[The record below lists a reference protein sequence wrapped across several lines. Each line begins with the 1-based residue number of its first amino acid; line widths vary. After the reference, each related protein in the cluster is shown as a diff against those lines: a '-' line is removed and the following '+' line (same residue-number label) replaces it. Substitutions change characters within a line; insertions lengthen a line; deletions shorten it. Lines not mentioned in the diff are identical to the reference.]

1 MRIESL
7 IVLTLCATLAVSFI
21 NVVPL
26 SHAEP
31 TSSYSFIDFVKE
43 IFENVPNATA
53 YRYDAK
59 DDQGCGLD
67 TIKIVEN
74 PLGGYLGVY
83 HFNVCGIFQVRLA
96 KSMDL
101 RYWNF
106 IKTIEFQASQPTIAQ
121 APNGAYVVVFEKE
134 DATGS
139 HLKLHYYLNASQLI
153 DPNSRPNHTI
163 DLPKTLSYLHE
174 GTPNVYNITIQDI
187 IMTICIGFHFDNGT
201 VDNVAV
207 GWLKIRLDNFKWW
220 WNTTEQKEYNDKLR
234 RVWGVKGNIGDR
246 DYRQIFGRNFTL
258 QEGCL
263 VKRNGHWAYYRIFL
277 YDHLTCNFTMLNIKT
292 HGGSTSFGNPTFTF
306 LKSPK
311 GKECIVVTYFIFN
324 EGAAP
329 GESGELIFYK
339 ELEWEGRGIWV
350 WAESFSS
357 DPNVGPMQ
365 IRDVFHNFSEAGLNF
380 VLFLVKNSNSSGW
393 LFYNSSIG
401 PVDPRYYWDPL
412 KVAVEEAHRF
422 GLELHAWFCVFR
434 DKKLAKERPDLA
446 MVNCT
451 GYVSTEWVC
460 PKKPEVH
467 KYLKSLIEEVASKY
481 NVDGIHLDYIR
492 FPNRT
497 YCYCEDCRRN
507 WLEEHPEKPW
517 PPDPADPTFIGFRQ
531 KLITGFIEDVR
542 NMLKG
547 INPKIK
553 LSAAV
558 LPVPKDAIYN
568 RMQNYPEWAER
579 GIIDFITPMA
589 YTSNAQEFEEWIKGT
604 ITAAKGKTLIYAG
617 IGLYK
622 VLEAQNPEDEFRRQ
636 INITR
641 TVKVTVDCS
650 VLGVDGQVLF
660 RYKYL
665 EPFINATKEVYS
677 QHAYTPHSETIP
689 PQIGEPIQDPP
700 RDNAQPFQN
709 VTITVNVT
717 DYPTRIRK
725 VILHYSINNGT
736 KWNAIVMKQV
746 CQNTYQATIPG
757 YEYCIWVT
765 YKIEACDIVGNNA
778 IRDKD
783 GYGYKYHVIPEF
795 PSALIFTSF
804 MLTTTS
810 TMALWKI
817 KRKRSTS

>member
-1 MRIESL
+1 VGFAVLKGAYPFLRFGHKLFKKPLHAHIKLNNHAYKNPENVGKVMRIESL
-7 IVLTLCATLAVSFI
+7 IVLTLCVTLAISFI
-21 NVVPL
+21 SIVPL
-26 SHAEP
+26 SH
-31 TSSYSFIDFVKE
+31 S
-43 IFENVPNATA
+43 
-53 YRYDAK
+53 
-59 DDQGCGLD
+59 
-67 TIKIVEN
+67 
-74 PLGGYLGVY
+74 
-83 HFNVCGIFQVRLA
+83 
-96 KSMDL
+96 
-101 RYWNF
+101 
-106 IKTIEFQASQPTIAQ
+106 
-121 APNGAYVVVFEKE
+121 
-134 DATGS
+134 
-139 HLKLHYYLNASQLI
+139 
-153 DPNSRPNHTI
+153 
-163 DLPKTLSYLHE
+163 
-174 GTPNVYNITIQDI
+174 
-187 IMTICIGFHFDNGT
+187 
-201 VDNVAV
+201 
-207 GWLKIRLDNFKWW
+207 
-220 WNTTEQKEYNDKLR
+220 
-234 RVWGVKGNIGDR
+234 
-246 DYRQIFGRNFTL
+246 
-258 QEGCL
+258 
-263 VKRNGHWAYYRIFL
+263 
-277 YDHLTCNFTMLNIKT
+277 
-292 HGGSTSFGNPTFTF
+292 
-306 LKSPK
+306 
-311 GKECIVVTYFIFN
+311 

-329 GESGELIFYK
+329 DESEELIFYK
-339 ELEWEGRGIWV
+339 EPECEGRGIWV

-357 DPNVGPMQ
+357 DPNVGAMQ

-380 VLFLVKNSNSSGW
+380 VLFLVKNSSGW

-434 DKKLAKERPDLA
+434 DIKLAKERLDLA

-460 PKKPEVH
+460 PSKMEVRQ
-467 KYLKSLIEEVASKY
+467 YLKSLIEEVASKY

-497 YCYCEDCRRN
+497 YCCCEDCRRK

-517 PPDPADPTFIGFRQ
+517 PPDPADPTFIEFRQ
-531 KLITGFIEDVR
+531 KLITSFIEDVR

-558 LPVPKDAIYN
+558 FPVPKDAINN
-568 RMQNYPEWAER
+568 RMQNYPVWAEG

-604 ITAAKGKTLIYAG
+604 ITAAKGKTLTYAG

-622 VLEAQNPEDEFRRQ
+622 ILEAQNPEDEFRRQ

-665 EPFINATKEVYS
+665 EPFINATQEVYS
-677 QHAYTPHSETIP
+677 QHAYTPHSEAIP

-700 RDNAQPFQN
+700 KGNVQPFQN

-725 VILHYSINNGT
+725 VILHYSIDNGT
-736 KWNAIVMKQV
+736 SWNTAVMKQV

-757 YEYCIWVT
+757 YQYCTWVT
-765 YKIEACDIVGNNA
+765 FKIEAFDVVGNNA
-778 IRDKD
+778 TKD
-783 GYGYKYHVIPEF
+783 NYGLGYTYHVIPEF
-795 PSALIFTSF
+795 QTIHIGLLLALMTLTIIFGIKAEKSSRSHTK
-804 MLTTTS
+804 S
-810 TMALWKI
+810 TNKNLKQVI
-817 KRKRSTS
+817 